1 MSYTSIAYLGFILMG
16 SFFFY
21 SIVPLK
27 HKWKVLL
34 IFSYLF
40 YFINSGKYIVF
51 ILFSTLSIY
60 FGGLLLNKIDDGF
73 SMAKKALPKENKKE
87 FKSIIGWQKKC
98 VCVSIVLLNLGIL
111 VYLKYSVF
119 FGQVFCDILSIFHIK
134 ISNPM
139 QNMMLPLGI
148 SFYTLSAISYIVD
161 VYRGKYKA
169 SDNLGKV
176 ALFLVFFPHIVEGP
190 IGRFDLL
197 GDQVYEGHPFDYKNA
212 TMGLQLVFWGLF
224 KKIVIN
230 YERMGNV
237 GFCFSMYPVLK
248 KLYPDKKDLA
258 AAMKRHL
265 TLYQTSHYLA
275 TFQMGI
281 TAAMEEENAQDA
293 DFDTD
298 SIGAVKTALMGPI
311 AGIGDSLF
319 WGTIKVIAT
328 GIGCSLALQGN
339 ILGPILFLLIF
350 NIPAYLCRWFGVFL
364 GYKMGRESMAK
375 IVESGLMKVVMEV
388 ASIMG
393 IMVVG
398 GMTMDMTSINFITQI
413 GSGEEA
419 STIQDLLNGIVPGL
433 PVLLL
438 FGVTYWLLKKKVN
451 PLLIMLIMLVL
462 GIAGAFFGFL
472 G

>member
-1 MSYTSIAYLGFILMG
+1 MSSKIHADYD
-16 SFFFY
+16 
-21 SIVPLK
+21 
-27 HKWKVLL
+27 KVVTKKDLT
-34 IFSYLF
+34 
-40 YFINSGKYIVF
+40 KVF
-51 ILFSTLSIY
+51 LREIT
-60 FGGLLLNKIDDGF
+60 
-73 SMAKKALPKENKKE
+73 
-87 FKSIIGWQKKC
+87 
-98 VCVSIVLLNLGIL
+98 
-111 VYLKYSVF
+111 
-119 FGQVFCDILSIFHIK
+119 
-134 ISNPM
+134 
-139 QNMMLPLGI
+139 
-148 SFYTLSAISYIVD
+148 
-161 VYRGKYKA
+161 
-169 SDNLGKV
+169 
-176 ALFLVFFPHIVEGP
+176 
-190 IGRFDLL
+190 
-197 GDQVYEGHPFDYKNA
+197 YEH
-212 TMGLQLVFWGLF
+212 TW
-224 KKIVIN
+224 N

-265 TLYQTSHYLA
+265 TLYQSSHYLA
-275 TFQMGI
+275 TFQKGI

-398 GMTMDMTSINFITQI
+398 GMTMDMTSINFVTQI

>member
-1 MSYTSIAYLGFILMG
+1 MSSKIHADYD
-16 SFFFY
+16 
-21 SIVPLK
+21 
-27 HKWKVLL
+27 KVVTKKDLT
-34 IFSYLF
+34 
-40 YFINSGKYIVF
+40 KVF
-51 ILFSTLSIY
+51 LREIT
-60 FGGLLLNKIDDGF
+60 
-73 SMAKKALPKENKKE
+73 
-87 FKSIIGWQKKC
+87 
-98 VCVSIVLLNLGIL
+98 
-111 VYLKYSVF
+111 
-119 FGQVFCDILSIFHIK
+119 
-134 ISNPM
+134 
-139 QNMMLPLGI
+139 
-148 SFYTLSAISYIVD
+148 
-161 VYRGKYKA
+161 
-169 SDNLGKV
+169 
-176 ALFLVFFPHIVEGP
+176 
-190 IGRFDLL
+190 
-197 GDQVYEGHPFDYKNA
+197 YEH
-212 TMGLQLVFWGLF
+212 TW
-224 KKIVIN
+224 N

-248 KLYPDKKDLA
+248 KLYPDKKDLS

-339 ILGPILFLLIF
+339 ILGPNLFLLIF

>member
-1 MSYTSIAYLGFILMG
+1 MSSKIHADYD
-16 SFFFY
+16 
-21 SIVPLK
+21 
-27 HKWKVLL
+27 KVVTKKDLT
-34 IFSYLF
+34 
-40 YFINSGKYIVF
+40 KVF
-51 ILFSTLSIY
+51 LREIT
-60 FGGLLLNKIDDGF
+60 
-73 SMAKKALPKENKKE
+73 
-87 FKSIIGWQKKC
+87 
-98 VCVSIVLLNLGIL
+98 
-111 VYLKYSVF
+111 
-119 FGQVFCDILSIFHIK
+119 
-134 ISNPM
+134 
-139 QNMMLPLGI
+139 
-148 SFYTLSAISYIVD
+148 
-161 VYRGKYKA
+161 
-169 SDNLGKV
+169 
-176 ALFLVFFPHIVEGP
+176 
-190 IGRFDLL
+190 
-197 GDQVYEGHPFDYKNA
+197 YEH
-212 TMGLQLVFWGLF
+212 TW
-224 KKIVIN
+224 N

-311 AGIGDSLF
+311 AGIG
-319 WGTIKVIAT
+319 
-328 GIGCSLALQGN
+328 CSLALQGN

-398 GMTMDMTSINFITQI
+398 GMTMDMTSINFVTQI

>member
-1 MSYTSIAYLGFILMG
+1 MSSKIHADYD
-16 SFFFY
+16 
-21 SIVPLK
+21 
-27 HKWKVLL
+27 KVVTKKDLT
-34 IFSYLF
+34 
-40 YFINSGKYIVF
+40 KVF
-51 ILFSTLSIY
+51 LREIT
-60 FGGLLLNKIDDGF
+60 
-73 SMAKKALPKENKKE
+73 
-87 FKSIIGWQKKC
+87 
-98 VCVSIVLLNLGIL
+98 
-111 VYLKYSVF
+111 
-119 FGQVFCDILSIFHIK
+119 
-134 ISNPM
+134 
-139 QNMMLPLGI
+139 
-148 SFYTLSAISYIVD
+148 
-161 VYRGKYKA
+161 
-169 SDNLGKV
+169 
-176 ALFLVFFPHIVEGP
+176 
-190 IGRFDLL
+190 
-197 GDQVYEGHPFDYKNA
+197 YEH
-212 TMGLQLVFWGLF
+212 TW
-224 KKIVIN
+224 N

-258 AAMKRHL
+258 ATMKRHL

-398 GMTMDMTSINFITQI
+398 GMTMDMTSINFVTQI

>member
-1 MSYTSIAYLGFILMG
+1 MSSKIHADYD
-16 SFFFY
+16 
-21 SIVPLK
+21 
-27 HKWKVLL
+27 KVVTKKDLT
-34 IFSYLF
+34 
-40 YFINSGKYIVF
+40 KVF
-51 ILFSTLSIY
+51 LREIT
-60 FGGLLLNKIDDGF
+60 
-73 SMAKKALPKENKKE
+73 
-87 FKSIIGWQKKC
+87 
-98 VCVSIVLLNLGIL
+98 
-111 VYLKYSVF
+111 
-119 FGQVFCDILSIFHIK
+119 
-134 ISNPM
+134 
-139 QNMMLPLGI
+139 
-148 SFYTLSAISYIVD
+148 
-161 VYRGKYKA
+161 
-169 SDNLGKV
+169 
-176 ALFLVFFPHIVEGP
+176 
-190 IGRFDLL
+190 
-197 GDQVYEGHPFDYKNA
+197 YEH
-212 TMGLQLVFWGLF
+212 TW
-224 KKIVIN
+224 N

-248 KLYPDKKDLA
+248 KLYPDKQDLA

-398 GMTMDMTSINFITQI
+398 GMTMDMTSINFVTQI

>member
-1 MSYTSIAYLGFILMG
+1 MSSKIHADYD
-16 SFFFY
+16 
-21 SIVPLK
+21 
-27 HKWKVLL
+27 KVVTKKDLT
-34 IFSYLF
+34 
-40 YFINSGKYIVF
+40 KVF
-51 ILFSTLSIY
+51 LREIT
-60 FGGLLLNKIDDGF
+60 
-73 SMAKKALPKENKKE
+73 
-87 FKSIIGWQKKC
+87 
-98 VCVSIVLLNLGIL
+98 
-111 VYLKYSVF
+111 
-119 FGQVFCDILSIFHIK
+119 
-134 ISNPM
+134 
-139 QNMMLPLGI
+139 
-148 SFYTLSAISYIVD
+148 
-161 VYRGKYKA
+161 
-169 SDNLGKV
+169 
-176 ALFLVFFPHIVEGP
+176 
-190 IGRFDLL
+190 
-197 GDQVYEGHPFDYKNA
+197 YEH
-212 TMGLQLVFWGLF
+212 TW
-224 KKIVIN
+224 N

-248 KLYPDKKDLA
+248 KLYPDKKGLA

-398 GMTMDMTSINFITQI
+398 GMTMDMTSINFVTQI

>member
-1 MSYTSIAYLGFILMG
+1 MSSKIHADYD
-16 SFFFY
+16 
-21 SIVPLK
+21 
-27 HKWKVLL
+27 KVVTKKDL
-34 IFSYLF
+34 I
-40 YFINSGKYIVF
+40 KVF
-51 ILFSTLSIY
+51 LREIT
-60 FGGLLLNKIDDGF
+60 
-73 SMAKKALPKENKKE
+73 
-87 FKSIIGWQKKC
+87 
-98 VCVSIVLLNLGIL
+98 
-111 VYLKYSVF
+111 
-119 FGQVFCDILSIFHIK
+119 
-134 ISNPM
+134 
-139 QNMMLPLGI
+139 
-148 SFYTLSAISYIVD
+148 
-161 VYRGKYKA
+161 
-169 SDNLGKV
+169 
-176 ALFLVFFPHIVEGP
+176 
-190 IGRFDLL
+190 
-197 GDQVYEGHPFDYKNA
+197 YEH
-212 TMGLQLVFWGLF
+212 TW
-224 KKIVIN
+224 N

-398 GMTMDMTSINFITQI
+398 GMTMDMTSINFVTQI

-433 PVLLL
+433 S
-438 FGVTYWLLKKKVN
+438 
-451 PLLIMLIMLVL
+451 LIHI
-462 GIAGAFFGFL
+462 
-472 G
+472 

>member
-1 MSYTSIAYLGFILMG
+1 MSSKIHADYD
-16 SFFFY
+16 
-21 SIVPLK
+21 
-27 HKWKVLL
+27 KVVTKKDLT
-34 IFSYLF
+34 
-40 YFINSGKYIVF
+40 KVF
-51 ILFSTLSIY
+51 LREIT
-60 FGGLLLNKIDDGF
+60 
-73 SMAKKALPKENKKE
+73 
-87 FKSIIGWQKKC
+87 
-98 VCVSIVLLNLGIL
+98 
-111 VYLKYSVF
+111 
-119 FGQVFCDILSIFHIK
+119 
-134 ISNPM
+134 
-139 QNMMLPLGI
+139 
-148 SFYTLSAISYIVD
+148 
-161 VYRGKYKA
+161 
-169 SDNLGKV
+169 
-176 ALFLVFFPHIVEGP
+176 
-190 IGRFDLL
+190 
-197 GDQVYEGHPFDYKNA
+197 YEH
-212 TMGLQLVFWGLF
+212 TW
-224 KKIVIN
+224 N

-258 AAMKRHL
+258 DAMKRHL

>member
-1 MSYTSIAYLGFILMG
+1 MSSKIHADYD
-16 SFFFY
+16 
-21 SIVPLK
+21 
-27 HKWKVLL
+27 KVVTKKDLT
-34 IFSYLF
+34 
-40 YFINSGKYIVF
+40 KVF
-51 ILFSTLSIY
+51 LREIT
-60 FGGLLLNKIDDGF
+60 
-73 SMAKKALPKENKKE
+73 
-87 FKSIIGWQKKC
+87 
-98 VCVSIVLLNLGIL
+98 
-111 VYLKYSVF
+111 
-119 FGQVFCDILSIFHIK
+119 
-134 ISNPM
+134 
-139 QNMMLPLGI
+139 
-148 SFYTLSAISYIVD
+148 
-161 VYRGKYKA
+161 
-169 SDNLGKV
+169 
-176 ALFLVFFPHIVEGP
+176 
-190 IGRFDLL
+190 
-197 GDQVYEGHPFDYKNA
+197 YEH
-212 TMGLQLVFWGLF
+212 TW
-224 KKIVIN
+224 N

-258 AAMKRHL
+258 ADMKRHL

-398 GMTMDMTSINFITQI
+398 GMTMDMTSINFVTQI

>member
-1 MSYTSIAYLGFILMG
+1 MSSKIHADYD
-16 SFFFY
+16 
-21 SIVPLK
+21 
-27 HKWKVLL
+27 KVVTKKDLT
-34 IFSYLF
+34 
-40 YFINSGKYIVF
+40 KVF
-51 ILFSTLSIY
+51 LREIT
-60 FGGLLLNKIDDGF
+60 
-73 SMAKKALPKENKKE
+73 
-87 FKSIIGWQKKC
+87 
-98 VCVSIVLLNLGIL
+98 
-111 VYLKYSVF
+111 
-119 FGQVFCDILSIFHIK
+119 
-134 ISNPM
+134 
-139 QNMMLPLGI
+139 
-148 SFYTLSAISYIVD
+148 
-161 VYRGKYKA
+161 
-169 SDNLGKV
+169 
-176 ALFLVFFPHIVEGP
+176 
-190 IGRFDLL
+190 
-197 GDQVYEGHPFDYKNA
+197 YEH
-212 TMGLQLVFWGLF
+212 TW
-224 KKIVIN
+224 N

-248 KLYPDKKDLA
+248 KLYPDKN
-258 AAMKRHL
+258 HL

-398 GMTMDMTSINFITQI
+398 GMTMDMTSINFVTKI

>member
-1 MSYTSIAYLGFILMG
+1 MSSKIHADYD
-16 SFFFY
+16 
-21 SIVPLK
+21 
-27 HKWKVLL
+27 KVVTKKDLT
-34 IFSYLF
+34 
-40 YFINSGKYIVF
+40 KVF
-51 ILFSTLSIY
+51 LREIT
-60 FGGLLLNKIDDGF
+60 
-73 SMAKKALPKENKKE
+73 
-87 FKSIIGWQKKC
+87 
-98 VCVSIVLLNLGIL
+98 
-111 VYLKYSVF
+111 
-119 FGQVFCDILSIFHIK
+119 
-134 ISNPM
+134 
-139 QNMMLPLGI
+139 
-148 SFYTLSAISYIVD
+148 
-161 VYRGKYKA
+161 
-169 SDNLGKV
+169 
-176 ALFLVFFPHIVEGP
+176 
-190 IGRFDLL
+190 
-197 GDQVYEGHPFDYKNA
+197 YEH
-212 TMGLQLVFWGLF
+212 TW
-224 KKIVIN
+224 N

-398 GMTMDMTSINFITQI
+398 GMTMDMTSINFVTQI

-438 FGVTYWLLKKKVN
+438 FGVTYWLIRC
-451 PLLIMLIMLVL
+451 LLC
-462 GIAGAFFGFL
+462 
-472 G
+472 

>member
-1 MSYTSIAYLGFILMG
+1 MSSKIHADYN
-16 SFFFY
+16 
-21 SIVPLK
+21 
-27 HKWKVLL
+27 KVVTKKDLT
-34 IFSYLF
+34 
-40 YFINSGKYIVF
+40 KVF
-51 ILFSTLSIY
+51 LREIT
-60 FGGLLLNKIDDGF
+60 
-73 SMAKKALPKENKKE
+73 
-87 FKSIIGWQKKC
+87 
-98 VCVSIVLLNLGIL
+98 
-111 VYLKYSVF
+111 
-119 FGQVFCDILSIFHIK
+119 
-134 ISNPM
+134 
-139 QNMMLPLGI
+139 
-148 SFYTLSAISYIVD
+148 
-161 VYRGKYKA
+161 
-169 SDNLGKV
+169 
-176 ALFLVFFPHIVEGP
+176 
-190 IGRFDLL
+190 
-197 GDQVYEGHPFDYKNA
+197 YEH
-212 TMGLQLVFWGLF
+212 TW
-224 KKIVIN
+224 N

-375 IVESGLMKVVMEV
+375 IVESFSYNPFLYIAGPCIIYLIVRGDLNYIKRDTYRLGTVDTVLIYILIV
-388 ASIMG
+388 AALI
-393 IMVVG
+393 
-398 GMTMDMTSINFITQI
+398 
-413 GSGEEA
+413 
-419 STIQDLLNGIVPGL
+419 
-433 PVLLL
+433 
-438 FGVTYWLLKKKVN
+438 FGVVRNL
-451 PLLIMLIMLVL
+451 
-462 GIAGAFFGFL
+462 
-472 G
+472 

>member
-1 MSYTSIAYLGFILMG
+1 MSSKIHADYD
-16 SFFFY
+16 
-21 SIVPLK
+21 
-27 HKWKVLL
+27 KVVTKKDLT
-34 IFSYLF
+34 
-40 YFINSGKYIVF
+40 KVF
-51 ILFSTLSIY
+51 LREIT
-60 FGGLLLNKIDDGF
+60 
-73 SMAKKALPKENKKE
+73 
-87 FKSIIGWQKKC
+87 
-98 VCVSIVLLNLGIL
+98 
-111 VYLKYSVF
+111 
-119 FGQVFCDILSIFHIK
+119 
-134 ISNPM
+134 
-139 QNMMLPLGI
+139 
-148 SFYTLSAISYIVD
+148 
-161 VYRGKYKA
+161 
-169 SDNLGKV
+169 
-176 ALFLVFFPHIVEGP
+176 
-190 IGRFDLL
+190 
-197 GDQVYEGHPFDYKNA
+197 YEH
-212 TMGLQLVFWGLF
+212 TW
-224 KKIVIN
+224 N

-265 TLYQTSHYLA
+265 PLYQASHYLA

-398 GMTMDMTSINFITQI
+398 GMTMDMTSINFVTQI

-451 PLLIMLIMLVL
+451 PLLILLIMLVL

>member
-1 MSYTSIAYLGFILMG
+1 MSSKIHADYD
-16 SFFFY
+16 
-21 SIVPLK
+21 
-27 HKWKVLL
+27 KVVTKKDLT
-34 IFSYLF
+34 
-40 YFINSGKYIVF
+40 KVF
-51 ILFSTLSIY
+51 LREIT
-60 FGGLLLNKIDDGF
+60 
-73 SMAKKALPKENKKE
+73 
-87 FKSIIGWQKKC
+87 
-98 VCVSIVLLNLGIL
+98 
-111 VYLKYSVF
+111 
-119 FGQVFCDILSIFHIK
+119 
-134 ISNPM
+134 
-139 QNMMLPLGI
+139 
-148 SFYTLSAISYIVD
+148 
-161 VYRGKYKA
+161 
-169 SDNLGKV
+169 
-176 ALFLVFFPHIVEGP
+176 
-190 IGRFDLL
+190 
-197 GDQVYEGHPFDYKNA
+197 YEH
-212 TMGLQLVFWGLF
+212 TW
-224 KKIVIN
+224 N

-248 KLYPDKKDLA
+248 KLYPDKKDLE